1 MKKEWCGGGEGGDRE
16 QRMRETHTHR
26 GGDEEGDFVGEVE
39 KGPLSIYSDALFFSV
54 IM

>member
-1 MKKEWCGGGEGGDRE
+1 ME
-16 QRMRETHTHR
+16 RMRERDTHR

-39 KGPLSIYSDALFFSV
+39 KGPLSIYSDALFYMYV